1 MEKLKLV
8 YGHEKNT
15 VKKTCREI
23 KEKHQ
28 RLILRGRGKD
38 VSEIKDLGR

>member
-1 MEKLKLV
+1 MEKIETSIWPGK
-8 YGHEKNT
+8 KT

-38 VSEIKDLGR
+38 ASEIKDLGR